1 MLTFL
6 QELFSRIGPISKVQL
21 LYDRH
26 DRSEGVAFVTYEDVR
41 DAKDAIADFNGAN
54 AHGQPIRLSLLPSAR
69 PARNPFDTAERP
81 ARSLF
86 DRIESNGRRG
96 RSASPDRERE
106 RGPRTRDT
114 RRPAP
119 ENIDRYV
126 PGEDSGRDDN
136 RRGPRRS
143 PTRRG
148 RGERGGRR
156 GDRGGDRDSRRPG
169 ERRREPRTD
178 EDGRPIVGGRPRKT
192 AEELDDEMNDYW
204 GKNNTTEAA
213 PSNGQQEQP
222 VAQAA
227 APLDDDIDMIE

>member
-1 MLTFL
+1 M
-6 QELFSRIGPISKVQL
+6 
-21 LYDRH
+21 YDRH

-54 AHGQPIRLSLLPSAR
+54 AHGQPIRLSLLPSTR

-106 RGPRTRDT
+106 RGPRRSDM

-136 RRGPRRS
+136 RRGSRRS

-156 GDRGGDRDSRRPG
+156 GDRTGGDRDSRRPG

-178 EDGRPIVGGRPRKT
+178 EEGRPMVGGRPRKT

-204 GKNNTTEAA
+204 GNKTAEAA
-213 PSNGQQEQP
+213 PLNGQQEQP
-222 VAQAA
+222 AAQTT